1 MAADGRHLLIVDD
14 DARVREMLSR
24 FFEGEGYRVSVAA
37 DGTQMK
43 SYLRHNEID
52 AVFLDLTLPGPQDG
66 LDLAREIRLNSDV
79 PIIMVTGRD
88 DVVDRILGIE
98 LGADDYVAKPF
109 HLRELHARLKSVLR
123 RRNPQSLQQQSEVFH
138 FDGWSLDASRR
149 RLLSDDNRE
158 IELTTGEFDML
169 VTFVR
174 HPGRVLT
181 RDFLMEATRT
191 RRFDAFDRS
200 IDTQIARL
208 RRKIERDSRHPA
220 IIKSVR
226 GVGYVFASSIESSPS
241 PMVRRS

>member
-1 MAADGRHLLIVDD
+1 MAGDRRHLLVVDD

-66 LDLAREIRLNSDV
+66 LDLAREIRVNSDV

-123 RRNPQSLQQQSEVFH
+123 RRGPENLQQQSEVFR
-138 FDGWSLDASRR
+138 FDGWSLDVSRR
-149 RLLSDDNRE
+149 RLLSDDNQE

-226 GVGYVFASSIESSPS
+226 GVGYVFAASVELSPS
-241 PMVRRS
+241 ATLRRS